1 MIPEEDWA
9 MATGDLHTKFVE
21 DLFSGSRDM
30 LAHRQT
36 DRRVDYNTLH
46 PYRGGVNRVCS
57 NLSVSLCVCVCLS
70 VSPAVS
76 VNTAYF

>member
-1 MIPEEDWA
+1 

-36 DRRVDYNTLH
+36 HTQTDRQT
-46 PYRGGVNRVCS
+46 G
-57 NLSVSLCVCVCLS
+57 
-70 VSPAVS
+70 
-76 VNTAYF
+76 